1 MADTFGFDEFE
12 KKLNKIINEVPKVI
26 EDFLGAIADETV
38 AETQLNTPVVTGNL
52 RRSWGRSDVKR
63 EGNNFSVEVGS
74 NLEYAPAVEYGH
86 KVGRSGF
93 VKGQFIL
100 TNEVE
105 YMKKNFDKNLKE
117 YVENVTEELKL

>member
-12 KKLNKIINEVPKVI
+12 RKLNKIINEAPEVI
-26 EDFLGAIADETV
+26 EKFLAEIADETI
-38 AETQLNTPVVTGNL
+38 AETQLNTPVITGNL

-74 NLEYAPAVEYGH
+74 NLDYAEAVEYGH
-86 KVGRSGF
+86 KVGKNGF

-105 YMKKNFDKNLKE
+105 YAKKNFDKNLERYIDKM
-117 YVENVTEELKL
+117 TEELKL